1 MDTSMAAPKS
11 SLPNGVFTP
20 QEENKPY
27 RLLSEGVP
35 EGPWDT
41 IIIGTG
47 IGGMACG
54 AALAKEGERCLLL
67 EQHYVPGGLTHV
79 FKRKGYE
86 WDVGVHCV
94 GEMGPR
100 DIPGKLMSWLTDGAV
115 EWKNFGETYE
125 TFFFPDGFEITFPSG
140 YQGFRKALEEKFPQD
155 HASIDAYFKAVFGV
169 MTHAKLFFARKVL
182 PQWLMGV
189 AGATLKFTRR
199 SQIGDPWKRT
209 TAEVL
214 KEIMPNPRLRAV
226 VTGQWGYY
234 GSTPSQS
241 SFAIHAMTAVHFM
254 KGGFYPVG
262 GSTNIARG
270 MLRTVRAA
278 GGETVVRAPV
288 ETILMEG
295 SKAVGVRL
303 QNGQEIRAKKVISA
317 AGAKTTVDALLPGEV
332 RKTEWAK
339 NISSIQSSPPFITF
353 YLGFEGDIEAA
364 GATKANQWF
373 MSTWDMEDAFWE
385 VDDRT
390 SKAPILY
397 MSFPSLK
404 DPLHNPGPEKKHTAE
419 VVTFVPWEAFEK
431 WKHTRRGYREADYAE
446 FKKSIE
452 ERLLSELRARKPE
465 LMKLLKYYELST
477 PLSAQHFV
485 RAHHGAI
492 YGLEATPARFTAPEL
507 RPATP
512 IRDFYMAGCDVCTL
526 GVTGAMVGGVLAA
539 ATIRPKVLGQL
550 L

>member
-1 MDTSMAAPKS
+1 MPTSSPRPHGS
-11 SLPNGVFTP
+11 FSPSEP
-20 QEENKPY
+20 NKPY
-27 RLLSEGVP
+27 RLLSDGIP
-35 EGPWDT
+35 DGTWDAL
-41 IIIGTG
+41 IIGTG

-54 AALAKEGERCLLL
+54 AALAKHGQRCLLL

-79 FKRKGYE
+79 FKRKGFE

-100 DIPGKLMSWLTDGAV
+100 DIPGKLMNWLTDGAV

-125 TFFFPDGFEITFPSG
+125 TFFFPGGFEITFPSG
-140 YQGFRKALEEKFPQD
+140 YVGFRKALEDKFPGD
-155 HASIDAYFKAVFGV
+155 HDSIDAYFKAVFGV
-169 MTHAKLFFARKVL
+169 MPHAKAYFAGKLL
-182 PQWLMGV
+182 PPRLMD
-189 AGATLKFTRR
+189 AGR
-199 SQIGDPWKRT
+199 SVFRLGSKNGLGDPWHTT

-214 KEIMPNPRLRAV
+214 GRIMPNPKLRAV

-241 SFAIHAMTAVHFM
+241 AFAIHAMTAIHFM

-270 MLRTVRAA
+270 MLRTVREA
-278 GGETVVRAPV
+278 GGETVVRAAV
-288 ETILMEG
+288 ETVLVENG
-295 SKAVGVRL
+295 RAVGVRL
-303 QNGQEIRAKKVISA
+303 QDGREIRAKRVISA
-317 AGAKTTVDALLPGEV
+317 AGAKNTVDSLMPESE
-332 RKTEWAK
+332 RRTEWAQ
-339 NISSIQSSPPFITF
+339 NVSSIGSSPPFITL
-353 YLGFEGDIEAA
+353 YIGLEGDVEKA
-364 GATKANQWF
+364 GASKANQWF
-373 MSTWDMEDAFWE
+373 MNTWDMDQAFWD
-385 VDDRT
+385 VRDPT
-390 SKAPILY
+390 SEAPILY

-404 DPLHNPGPEKKHTAE
+404 DPMHEPGPTSKHTAE

-431 WKHTRRGYREADYAE
+431 WKHTRRGYREADYAA

-452 ERLLSELRARKPE
+452 DRLIAQLMRHKPE
-465 LMKLLKYYELST
+465 LMKLVKYYELST

-492 YGLEATPARFTAPEL
+492 YGLEATPRRFSAPEL
-507 RPATP
+507 RPSTP
-512 IRDFYMAGCDVCTL
+512 LRNFYMAGCDIGTL

-539 ATIRPKVLGQL
+539 ARINPRVITRL

>member
-1 MDTSMAAPKS
+1 MSAGSATQSH
-11 SLPNGVFTP
+11 GVFAP
-20 QEENKPY
+20 NDPHKPY
-27 RLLSEGVP
+27 RLLSEGLPDGV
-35 EGPWDT
+35 WDA

-54 AALAKEGERCLLL
+54 AALAKQGERCLLL

-79 FKRKGYE
+79 FKRKGFE

-100 DIPGKLMSWLTDGAV
+100 DIPGKLMNWLTDGSV

-125 TFFFPDGFEITFPSG
+125 TFYFPDNFEITFPSG
-140 YQGFRKALEEKFPQD
+140 YQGFRKALEAKFPD
-155 HASIDAYFKAVFGV
+155 DLASITAYFDAVFSV
-169 MTHAKLFFARKVL
+169 IPHSLLFFAGKVL
-182 PQWLMGV
+182 PSWVAKAGRAALQFKPSKGV
-189 AGATLKFTRR
+189 R
-199 SQIGDPWKRT
+199 DPWRTT

-214 KEIMPNPRLRAV
+214 ERLIPNPKLRAV

-234 GSTPSQS
+234 GSSPSES

-270 MLRTVRAA
+270 MLKTVRDA
-278 GGETVVRAPV
+278 GGETIVRASV
-288 ETILMEG
+288 ESVLIENG
-295 SKAVGVRL
+295 RAVGVRL
-303 QNGQEIRAKKVISA
+303 ADGREIIAKRVISA
-317 AGAKTTVDALLPGEV
+317 AGAKNTVNGLLPESQRDKEWV
-332 RKTEWAK
+332 RS
-339 NISSIQSSPPFITF
+339 ISAIPSSPPFITL
-353 YLGFEGDIEAA
+353 YIGFEGDIEAA
-364 GATKANQWF
+364 GASKANQWF
-373 MSTWDMEDAFWE
+373 MNTWDM
-385 VDDRT
+385 DDKEWNLLDPK
-390 SKAPILY
+390 SEAPILY

-404 DPLHNPGPEKKHTAE
+404 DPRHEPGPSKKHTAE

-446 FKKSIE
+446 FKKDIE
-452 ERLLSELRARKPE
+452 TRIFEQLKRHKPE
-465 LMKLLKYYELST
+465 LLKLMTYHELST
-477 PLSAQHFV
+477 PLSAQHFI

-492 YGLEATPARFTAPEL
+492 YGLEATPRRFTAPEL

-512 IRDFYMAGCDVCTL
+512 LEGFYMAGCDVGTL

-539 ATIRPKVLGQL
+539 ATIKPKVLAKL

>member
-1 MDTSMAAPKS
+1 MTADSAIPTH
-11 SLPNGVFTP
+11 GVFTP
-20 QEENKPY
+20 NDPHKPY
-27 RLLSEGVP
+27 RLLSEGIP
-35 EGPWDT
+35 DGPWDA

-54 AALAKEGERCLLL
+54 AALAKQSERCLLL

-79 FKRKGYE
+79 FKRKGFE

-100 DIPGKLMSWLTDGAV
+100 DIPGKLMNWLTDGAV

-125 TFFFPDGFEITFPSG
+125 TFYFPDNFEITFPSG
-140 YQGFRKALEEKFPQD
+140 YQGFRKALEAKFPDD
-155 HASIDAYFKAVFGV
+155 HASIAAYFDAVFSV
-169 MTHAKLFFARKVL
+169 IPHSLLFFAGKVL
-182 PQWLMGV
+182 PSWVAQAGRAALRFKPSKGV
-189 AGATLKFTRR
+189 R
-199 SQIGDPWKRT
+199 DPWRT
-209 TAEVL
+209 TTAQVL
-214 KEIMPNPRLRAV
+214 ERLMPNPKLRAV

-234 GSTPSQS
+234 GSSPSES

-270 MLRTVRAA
+270 MLKTVRDA
-278 GGETVVRAPV
+278 GGETIVRATV
-288 ETILMEG
+288 ETVLIENG
-295 SKAVGVRL
+295 RATGVKLADGR
-303 QNGQEIRAKKVISA
+303 EIRAKRVISA
-317 AGAKTTVDALLPGEV
+317 AGAKNTVNGLLPESQ
-332 RKTEWAK
+332 RDTQWARS
-339 NISSIQSSPPFITF
+339 ISAIPSSPPFITM
-353 YLGFEGDIEAA
+353 YIGFEGDIESA
-364 GATKANQWF
+364 GASKANQWF
-373 MSTWDMEDAFWE
+373 MNTWDM
-385 VDDRT
+385 DD
-390 SKAPILY
+390 KEWNVLDPKAEAPILY

-404 DPLHNPGPEKKHTAE
+404 DPMHEPGPSKKHTAE

-446 FKKSIE
+446 FKKDIE
-452 ERLLSELRARKPE
+452 TRVLEQVRRHKPE
-465 LMKLLKYYELST
+465 LLKLMTYHELST
-477 PLSAQHFV
+477 PLSAQHFI

-492 YGLEATPARFTAPEL
+492 YGLEATPRRFTAPEL

-512 IRDFYMAGCDVCTL
+512 FEGFYMAGCDVGTL

-539 ATIRPKVLGQL
+539 ATIKPKVLAKL